1 MEPARILY
9 YFDYVDPGSYVTEIQ
24 LMRLLPSEVDVMR
37 LPFELC
43 PPPKDYMDS
52 RSVEWKAYERS
63 VIEIAD
69 EVEVELSL
77 PDFLPWTR
85 KAHELRLH
93 AAERALEDPLHD
105 ALFRARFE
113 DRADIGRV
121 DVLVDLA
128 VGLGLDFAE
137 TKAVLDV
144 DRHAARVVSLRREAK
159 ARGVRRTPTLRI
171 GSKSLEGPRPI
182 DDLRGFLESARVT

>member
-1 MEPARILY
+1 MQIFY

-24 LMRLLPSEVDVMR
+24 LTRLLPSEVDVTR
-37 LPFELC
+37 RPFELC
-43 PPPKDYMDS
+43 PPPKDYIDPRS
-52 RSVEWKAYERS
+52 AEWEAYQRSVS
-63 VIEIAD
+63 EIAV
-69 EVEVELSL
+69 EVEVELSM

-93 AAERALEDPLHD
+93 AAERALEGPVHN
-105 ALFRARFE
+105 ALFRARFK

-128 VGLGLDFAE
+128 AGLGLDLAE

-144 DRHAARVVSLRREAK
+144 DRHAARVVSLRREAEAK
-159 ARGVRRTPTLRI
+159 GVRRTPTLRV
-171 GSKSLEGPRPI
+171 GSKSLEGPLRI